1 MKKKSY
7 WYAWESL
14 ISTKKKYCVL
24 TSLKKAVDDR
34 MLKIVSKINKN
45 SYRVVKETHLDGE
58 CVTESQMDETLES
71 TDVFR
76 DTKLPMMILETQQ
89 MN

>member
-1 MKKKSY
+1 
-7 WYAWESL
+7 
-14 ISTKKKYCVL
+14 
-24 TSLKKAVDDR
+24 
-34 MLKIVSKINKN
+34 MLKIVNKINKN

-58 CVTESQMDETLES
+58 CVTEIQMDETLES

>member
-1 MKKKSY
+1 
-7 WYAWESL
+7 
-14 ISTKKKYCVL
+14 
-24 TSLKKAVDDR
+24 
-34 MLKIVSKINKN
+34 MLKIVNKINKN
-45 SYRVVKETHLDGE
+45 YYRVVKETHLDGE

>member
-1 MKKKSY
+1 
-7 WYAWESL
+7 
-14 ISTKKKYCVL
+14 
-24 TSLKKAVDDR
+24 
-34 MLKIVSKINKN
+34 MLKIVNKINKN

-58 CVTESQMDETLES
+58 CVTESQMDETLEN

>member
-1 MKKKSY
+1 
-7 WYAWESL
+7 
-14 ISTKKKYCVL
+14 
-24 TSLKKAVDDR
+24 
-34 MLKIVSKINKN
+34 MLKIVNKINKN

-58 CVTESQMDETLES
+58 CVLESQMDETLES

>member
-7 WYAWESL
+7 WYAWKSL